1 MDGLVLVFIGL
12 IGIAVASRTTAADD
26 VTQADDEEDNFDSS
40 SLLCHDEP
48 FSLFGW
54 GMGFGQVGLLPIE
67 VEDDSDEDI
76 ITSPLFDDDDST
88 CSTTDDF
95 KELWTSTSMDESIFP
110 DTYMDICD
118 SSSFDAVSAS
128 FDSSSSFDSDSCF
141 DSASSCSF
149 NND

>member
-12 IGIAVASRTTAADD
+12 IGIAIASRTTAADD
-26 VTQADDEEDNFDSS
+26 VTQADDEEDNFDSGLS
-40 SLLCHDEP
+40 HDEP

-54 GMGFGQVGLLPIE
+54 GMGFGQTGLLPIE

-95 KELWTSTSMDESIFP
+95 EELWTSTSMDESFFP
-110 DTYMDICD
+110 DTHMDICD
-118 SSSFDAVSAS
+118 ISSFDAVSAS

-141 DSASSCSF
+141 DSTSNCSF